1 MFYAVQSGIIGEG
14 EMSDLIAESQI
25 EYEPG
30 YYKDYDWYS
39 RDFMGDWPG
48 TETEIK
54 IKDFFR
60 LFEND
65 LTEVIEGKKI

>member
-1 MFYAVQSGIIGEG
+1 
-14 EMSDLIAESQI
+14 
-25 EYEPG
+25 
-30 YYKDYDWYS
+30 
-39 RDFMGDWPG
+39 MGDWPG

-65 LTEVIEGKKI
+65 LTEVIEGQKI